1 MEVAYLYFRRE
12 CSIGCFQVTCL
23 HRRPRA
29 RWIDHIRRD
38 SNISPNSG
46 GVPSTVAMLLERRNG
61 PRRLH
66 DIDDDDGAMM
76 MMMIFSGCSGVL
88 ENVH

>member
-1 MEVAYLYFRRE
+1 
-12 CSIGCFQVTCL
+12 
-23 HRRPRA
+23 
-29 RWIDHIRRD
+29 
-38 SNISPNSG
+38 
-46 GVPSTVAMLLERRNG
+46 MLLERRNG